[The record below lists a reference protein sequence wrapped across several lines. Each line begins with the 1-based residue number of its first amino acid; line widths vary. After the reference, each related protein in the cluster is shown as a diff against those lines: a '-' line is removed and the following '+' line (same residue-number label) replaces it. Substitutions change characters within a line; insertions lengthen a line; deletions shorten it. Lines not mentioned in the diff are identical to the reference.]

1 MKPRM
6 LALLMLAMAAGSA
19 LAEGGCPAGQYPYD
33 TPQARQCVP
42 IPGGSSSA
50 DASPPRWLDRWGAL
64 AVDPATGDM
73 GVSAGESSQS
83 AARQLAMERCAA
95 NGSSGCAVEST
106 FHNQCAAIARGG
118 GRRATATAATEKEAQ
133 DRAIKK
139 LTRCA
144 SEVRCAVA
152 WSDCSLPARVQ

>member
-1 MKPRM
+1 MKSRA
-6 LALLMLAMAAGSA
+6 LALVLLTVATGSA

-42 IPGGSSSA
+42 IPGKSGSG
-50 DASPPRWLDRWGAL
+50 DVPPTRWLDRWGAL

-73 GVSAGESSQS
+73 GVSAGEHSQS
-83 AARQLAMERCAA
+83 AARQLAVERCSA

-133 DRAIKK
+133 ERAMQK
-139 LTRCA
+139 LTRCT
-144 SEVRCAVA
+144 SEAKCAVA
-152 WSDCSLPARVQ
+152 WSDCSLPVRVQ